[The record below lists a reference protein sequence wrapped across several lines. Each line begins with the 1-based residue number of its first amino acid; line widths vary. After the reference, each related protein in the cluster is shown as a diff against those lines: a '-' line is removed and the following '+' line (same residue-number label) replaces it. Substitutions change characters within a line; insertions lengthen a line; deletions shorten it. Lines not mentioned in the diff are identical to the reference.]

1 MPSGVKRLLALAAVM
16 FLGGAILPHAPR
28 AGAATAGYPLRP
40 VRMIVPYP
48 SGGPLDIIGRLLTEK
63 LSERLGQSVVLDN
76 RAGANGIIGTDI
88 VAKSNPDGYT
98 MLLTTGSHAIN
109 ASLYRNLPYNS
120 IQDFAPITQLARS
133 HGLVLVV
140 NLSLPVHSIKDL
152 IALAK
157 SRPGKLT
164 YASGGIG
171 TINHLTTELL
181 KTKTGID
188 VLHVPYK
195 GGGPAL
201 TDVIGGQIDLMIPSA
216 TQAAPIIKQGRVR
229 ALAITGPQ
237 RSPVL
242 PDLPT
247 FREEGIPGI
256 EITGWNGLWFPA
268 RTPAERVRRMQGDA
282 ALMMASP
289 DIKQRV
295 DELGYIPVASTP
307 EEFGKFIE
315 REITLHAQIAKQAG
329 IEPQ

>member
-1 MPSGVKRLLALAAVM
+1 MPPSVKRLLALAAVM

-28 AGAATAGYPLRP
+28 AGAAASYPLRP

-88 VAKSNPDGYT
+88 VARSNPDGYT

-109 ASLYRNLPYNS
+109 AGLYRNLPYNS
-120 IQDFAPITQLARS
+120 LRDFAPITQLARS
-133 HGLVLVV
+133 HGLVLVAT
-140 NLSLPVHSIKDL
+140 LALPVHSIQDL

-157 SRPGKLT
+157 ARPGKLT

-181 KTKTGID
+181 KSTTGID

-216 TQAAPIIKQGRVR
+216 TQVAPFIKQGRVR
-229 ALAITGPQ
+229 ALAISGPQ

-247 FREEGIPGI
+247 FKEAGIPGI

-282 ALMMASP
+282 ASMMASP
-289 DIKQRV
+289 DIKQRAH
-295 DELGYIPVASTP
+295 EMGYIPVASTP

-315 REITLHAQIAKQAG
+315 REITLHARIAKQAG